1 MRLLIGLILGV
12 LLIPFCALVYIQLG
26 LAPVATSAPPLPF
39 EQLITGIAMHKRI
52 DKEAPASSPVPA
64 TPETLIAGAHIYHQQ
79 CAFCHGLK
87 GQPKT
92 AAGKGEFP
100 QPPQLFEHI
109 GVTDDPVGETYWKTA
124 NGIRLTGMPSYRS
137 TLSEEQ
143 MWQVSQLLA
152 TTVDKL
158 PAEAQRIVS
167 TP

>member
-1 MRLLIGLILGV
+1 MHPHGRKLIA
-12 LLIPFCALVYIQLG
+12 FALG
-26 LAPVATSAPPLPF
+26 LAALGAGACKKDAPPPPAQ
-39 EQLITGIAMHKRI
+39 E
-52 DKEAPASSPVPA
+52 EASVPPPVPA

-124 NGIRLTGMPSYRS
+124 NGIRLTGMPSYRP